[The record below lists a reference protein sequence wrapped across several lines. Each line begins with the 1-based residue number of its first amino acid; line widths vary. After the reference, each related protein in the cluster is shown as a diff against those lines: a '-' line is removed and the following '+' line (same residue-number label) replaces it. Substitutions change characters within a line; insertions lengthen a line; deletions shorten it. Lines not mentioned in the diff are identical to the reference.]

1 MVPSQYVNL
10 SNMHLLP
17 QQLKNLP
24 FTGAELVEEGL
35 LDLAGL
41 LQLCVLPCGLLAHLT
56 VQHGLSRNMYI
67 SISRLQCYGY
77 ISEQFLFS

>member
-1 MVPSQYVNL
+1 MSIFLTCIYYHNKQL
-10 SNMHLLP
+10 
-17 QQLKNLP
+17 QLKNFPL
-24 FTGAELVEEGL
+24 TGAELVEEGL

-67 SISRLQCYGY
+67 L
-77 ISEQFLFS
+77 

>member
-1 MVPSQYVNL
+1 MPL
-10 SNMHLLP
+10 
-17 QQLKNLP
+17 
-24 FTGAELVEEGL
+24 TGAELVEEGL